1 MSYVNVFTKFPDFN
15 FPRFILNSL
24 IVTIVAVL
32 LCLFLS
38 ATAGYGFAKFKFRG
52 NTVLFTLVLATI
64 MISFEAIVVPLFIL
78 VRRLGMQNTYWG
90 LIIPESLTA
99 FGVFMMRQFFFC
111 LPNDFIES
119 ARIDG
124 ANEYAIFARI
134 AIPMA
139 QTALLALVIFHAQWV
154 WNLLLWPLIVM
165 SNPDMRVLPQG
176 IALFKGGYNTPYPEQ
191 LAVSV
196 IACIPAAA
204 AVHLPVQV
212 FRPGDRDDGVEGVRP
227 VGRPFW
233 ASREGLRQRLN
244 SQCVFHVTPEI
255 PLVDACNRDADVL
268 SLRRAGR
275 QKRGGCMRFDLA
287 ESTFSRPCVAV
298 GLRRISVRRG

>member
-1 MSYVNVFTKFPDFN
+1 MSSYQSSTRVLRTLLYLVIAVLGFAFIFPFLWMIVSSFKLNRDVLAIPIQFFPPTWNWMSYVNVFTKFPDFN
-15 FPRFILNSL
+15 FPRFILNSF
-24 IVTIVAVL
+24 IVTSLAVVF
-32 LCLFLS
+32 CLFLS
-38 ATAGYGFAKFKFRG
+38 ATAGYGFAKYKFKG
-52 NTVLFTLVLATI
+52 NGVLFMIVLATI
-64 MISFEAIVVPLFIL
+64 MISFEAVVVPLFIL
-78 VRRLGMQNTYWG
+78 VRRLGLQNTYWG

-99 FGVFMMRQFFFC
+99 FGVFMMRQFFFS

-124 ANEYAIFARI
+124 ANEYAIFVRI

-196 IACIPAAA
+196 IACIP
-204 AVHLPVQV
+204 LLLLYIFLSKYFVQ
-212 FRPGDRDDGVEGVRP
+212 GI
-227 VGRPFW
+227 
-233 ASREGLRQRLN
+233 AMTGLK
-244 SQCVFHVTPEI
+244 
-255 PLVDACNRDADVL
+255 
-268 SLRRAGR
+268 G
-275 QKRGGCMRFDLA
+275 
-287 ESTFSRPCVAV
+287 
-298 GLRRISVRRG
+298 

>member
-1 MSYVNVFTKFPDFN
+1 MSTFRSAEKSLRALLYVVIAVIGFAFVFPFFWMIVSSFKLNRDVLAIPIRFFPPVWNWMSYVNVFTMFPDFN
-15 FPRFILNSL
+15 FPRFILNSI
-24 IVTIVAVL
+24 IVTAVAVVF
-32 LCLFLS
+32 CLFLS
-38 ATAGYGFAKFKFRG
+38 ATAGYGFAKFRFKG
-52 NTVLFTLVLATI
+52 NAALFTLVLATI

-99 FGVFMMRQFFFC
+99 FGVFMMRQFFFS

-119 ARIDG
+119 ARMDG
-124 ANEYAIFARI
+124 ANEYVIFARI

-196 IACIPAAA
+196 IACIP
-204 AVHLPVQV
+204 LLLLYIFLSKYFVQ
-212 FRPGDRDDGVEGVRP
+212 GI
-227 VGRPFW
+227 
-233 ASREGLRQRLN
+233 AMTGLK
-244 SQCVFHVTPEI
+244 
-255 PLVDACNRDADVL
+255 
-268 SLRRAGR
+268 G
-275 QKRGGCMRFDLA
+275 
-287 ESTFSRPCVAV
+287 
-298 GLRRISVRRG
+298 

>member
-1 MSYVNVFTKFPDFN
+1 MQRVSRVVLYVVIIALGLAFVFPFFWMVVSSLKLNKDVLAIPIRFLPPVWNWKSYANVFTEFPDFN
-15 FPRFILNSL
+15 FPRFILNSV
-24 IVTIVAVL
+24 IVTTAAVL
-32 LCLFLS
+32 LSLFLS
-38 ATAGYGFAKFKFRG
+38 TTAGYGFAKYRFRG
-52 NTVLFTLVLATI
+52 NGVLFTIVLATI

-78 VRRLGMQNTYWG
+78 VRQMGMQNTYWG

-99 FGVFMMRQFFFC
+99 FGVFMMRQFFYG

-119 ARIDG
+119 ARLDG
-124 ANEYAIFARI
+124 ASEYVIFGRI

-196 IACIPAAA
+196 IAC
-204 AVHLPVQV
+204 LPLLLLYIFLSKYFVQ
-212 FRPGDRDDGVEGVRP
+212 GI
-227 VGRPFW
+227 
-233 ASREGLRQRLN
+233 AMTGLK
-244 SQCVFHVTPEI
+244 
-255 PLVDACNRDADVL
+255 
-268 SLRRAGR
+268 G
-275 QKRGGCMRFDLA
+275 
-287 ESTFSRPCVAV
+287 
-298 GLRRISVRRG
+298 

>member
-1 MSYVNVFTKFPDFN
+1 LSSYQSSQRVLRTLLYVVIGVLGFAFIFPFLWMIVSSFKLNRDVLAIPIRFFPPEWNWMSYVNVFTKFPDFN
-15 FPRFILNSL
+15 FPRFILNSF
-24 IVTIVAVL
+24 IVTTLAVVF
-32 LCLFLS
+32 CLFLS
-38 ATAGYGFAKFKFRG
+38 ATAGYGFAKYKFKG
-52 NTVLFTLVLATI
+52 NGVLFMIVLATI

-78 VRRLGMQNTYWG
+78 VRRLGLQNTYWG
-90 LIIPESLTA
+90 LVIPESLTA
-99 FGVFMMRQFFFC
+99 FGVFMMRQFFFS

-196 IACIPAAA
+196 IACIP
-204 AVHLPVQV
+204 LLLLYIFLSKYFVQ
-212 FRPGDRDDGVEGVRP
+212 GI
-227 VGRPFW
+227 
-233 ASREGLRQRLN
+233 AMTGLK
-244 SQCVFHVTPEI
+244 
-255 PLVDACNRDADVL
+255 
-268 SLRRAGR
+268 G
-275 QKRGGCMRFDLA
+275 
-287 ESTFSRPCVAV
+287 
-298 GLRRISVRRG
+298 

>member
-1 MSYVNVFTKFPDFN
+1 MSSYLTSRRILRTLLYAAIAVLGLAFVFPFLWMLISSFKLNRDVLAIPIQFFPPTWNWMSYVNVFTKFPDFN

-24 IVTIVAVL
+24 IVTTVAVVF
-32 LCLFLS
+32 CLFLS
-38 ATAGYGFAKFKFRG
+38 ATAGYGFAKYKFKG
-52 NTVLFTLVLATI
+52 NGVLFMIVLATI

-99 FGVFMMRQFFFC
+99 FGVFMMRQFFFS
-111 LPNDFIES
+111 LPNDYIES

-124 ANEYAIFARI
+124 ANEYVIFGRI

-165 SNPDMRVLPQG
+165 SDPDMRVLPQG

-196 IACIPAAA
+196 IACIP
-204 AVHLPVQV
+204 LLLLYMFLSKYFVQ
-212 FRPGDRDDGVEGVRP
+212 GI
-227 VGRPFW
+227 
-233 ASREGLRQRLN
+233 AMTGLK
-244 SQCVFHVTPEI
+244 
-255 PLVDACNRDADVL
+255 
-268 SLRRAGR
+268 G
-275 QKRGGCMRFDLA
+275 
-287 ESTFSRPCVAV
+287 
-298 GLRRISVRRG
+298 